1 MFASNPGDRPGQ
13 SQGQSRRGHAF
24 LQDIPLVP
32 SFMDLQPSEG
42 PARPRGRYN
51 ALHIQFFAGPA
62 WSGAPP
68 HYHNHAWNGLAHGRK
83 LWLLWP
89 PALAFYSRR
98 PILEFLRKQHDNCCH
113 AFCVVQLRSIFA
125 ARLASSALH
134 ATLLP
139 CRANTAS
146 LLMS

>member
-24 LQDIPLVP
+24 LQDIPLAP

-98 PILEFLRKQHDNCCH
+98 PILEFLRKQRDDCCH
-113 AFCVVQLRSIFA
+113 ACAWCSCG
-125 ARLASSALH
+125 ASSLPDLPAL
-134 ATLLP
+134 L
-139 CRANTAS
+139 
-146 LLMS
+146 